1 MKNIVFDVGGVL
13 LQKGTRQYL
22 QEHMAYKEDLEIV
35 NAEVFNSVENMQLD
49 RGSIDKETAF
59 ARLIARI
66 PERSRGEARALY
78 EGYLGDRKTVSG
90 MVELV
95 ERLKKEGYKL
105 YVLSNFNTDF
115 QTVIERNKFGFF
127 KLFDGIF
134 VSCFYGAVKPEREIY
149 KAFLEKYGLEAK
161 DCLFIDDK
169 YENVEGAVFAGMDGF
184 VFRGDAEAVENY
196 IKAANK

>member
-1 MKNIVFDVGGVL
+1 M
-13 LQKGTRQYL
+13 T
-22 QEHMAYKEDLEIV
+22 
-35 NAEVFNSVENMQLD
+35 
-49 RGSIDKETAF
+49 
-59 ARLIARI
+59 
-66 PERSRGEARALY
+66 
-78 EGYLGDRKTVSG
+78 
-90 MVELV
+90 
-95 ERLKKEGYKL
+95 
-105 YVLSNFNTDF
+105 NFNTDF

-196 IKAANK
+196 IKAAN